1 MRRKPTGKRQVKLG
15 YILVG
20 VFVAYFLFVVGKV
33 LYAVYLSE
41 TQRFDHQEVILGGG
55 PPLRYVAAGDSITY
69 GTGASSVEKTY
80 AYQLAEELARNYEIH
95 YINVAEIGAKTN
107 DFLNRQL
114 GAVLAYQ
121 PDIIVLTI
129 TSNDVIRLRPNELIL
144 KNYQKILDEL
154 TSKTQ
159 AQIYITGPASFTGI
173 KLFPRLYQYLIEKR
187 AERLNETIMSLG
199 VDQSRIHILDVYS
212 KGKLTSDLADQ
223 ALSKDRL
230 HASDFGHTLW
240 RDAFLEEISERR

>member
-1 MRRKPTGKRQVKLG
+1 MQKKHIRLG
-15 YILVG
+15 YILAGIFAVYFA
-20 VFVAYFLFVVGKV
+20 FVAGK
-33 LYAVYLSE
+33 LIYAKRLSE
-41 TQRFDHQEVILGGG
+41 TAKFDHREVVLGEGQ
-55 PPLRYVAAGDSITY
+55 PLRYVAAGDSAAY
-69 GTGASSVEKTY
+69 GTGATSLEKTFT
-80 AYQLAEELARNYEIH
+80 YQIAEELAKNYEVH
-95 YINVAEIGAKTN
+95 HINAAKVGAKTN
-107 DFLNRQL
+107 DLLNKQL
-114 GAVLAYQ
+114 ATIIAYR
-121 PDIIVLTI
+121 PDLIVISI
-129 TSNDVIRLRPNELIL
+129 TSNDAMYLRPNETTL
-144 KNYQKILDEL
+144 KNYRKVLDEL
-154 TSKTQ
+154 TSKTS
-159 AQIYITGPASFTGI
+159 AKIYITGPASFTGI